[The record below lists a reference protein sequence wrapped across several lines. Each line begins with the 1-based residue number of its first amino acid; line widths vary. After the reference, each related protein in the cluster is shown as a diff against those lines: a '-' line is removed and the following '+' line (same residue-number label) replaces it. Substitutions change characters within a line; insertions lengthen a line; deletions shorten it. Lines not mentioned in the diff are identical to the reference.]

1 MQDPSRQRNSPTPQ
15 AVSRTGPTS
24 TIRPVSLCRARK
36 AQDRVLACPQ
46 SAWGQMLS
54 RSEDGVQSETKNQG

>member
-15 AVSRTGPTS
+15 AVSRTEATS
-24 TIRPVSLCRARK
+24 TIRPGSPCRATK

-54 RSEDGVQSETKNQG
+54 QSKDRVETETKNQ